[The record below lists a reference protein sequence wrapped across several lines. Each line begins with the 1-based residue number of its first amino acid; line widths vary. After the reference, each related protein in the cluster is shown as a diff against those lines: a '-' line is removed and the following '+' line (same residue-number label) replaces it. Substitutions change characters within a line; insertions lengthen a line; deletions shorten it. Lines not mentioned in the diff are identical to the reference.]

1 MPSSH
6 QVIKIQ
12 LGEEMKGTTVAKV
25 PVEQKALLKI
35 LPLSQVKIKK
45 MGIKKTT

>member
-12 LGEEMKGTTVAKV
+12 LGEEVKGTTRAKV
-25 PVEQKALLKI
+25 SVNRKTLLKI
-35 LPLSQVKIKK
+35 LALCQVK
-45 MGIKKTT
+45 